1 MSAVPELPSGLDES
15 PPEPAPTP
23 ATRRTPPPATS
34 GKVVLV
40 DMADRVLGTAS
51 KEQAHADGLLHRAV
65 SVVITDEA
73 GHVLLQRRAEHKY
86 HSGGLWANTS
96 CTHPRPGETA
106 RRAAIRRLR
115 EEMGIR
121 CRIRP
126 AGIYRY
132 RARLTNGLVEHELD
146 HVFIGR
152 WQGEPRPDPDE
163 VAEWRWISVAELLR
177 DLSARPWRYS
187 AWLGGVLARAR
198 AHPLL
203 RFAPYALR

>member
-1 MSAVPELPSGLDES
+1 MSALPESLPGDDR
-15 PPEPAPTP
+15 PVAAPRLLTSD
-23 ATRRTPPPATS
+23 ATQ
-34 GKVVLV
+34 KVVLV

-51 KEQAHADGLLHRAV
+51 KERAHAEGLLHRAV
-65 SVVITDEA
+65 SVVITDE
-73 GHVLLQRRAEHKY
+73 GGNVLLQRRAAHKY
-86 HSGGLWANTS
+86 HSGGLWTNTS
-96 CTHPRPGETA
+96 CTHPRPGETP

-132 RARLTNGLVEHELD
+132 KTRLANGLVEHELD

-152 WQGEPRPDPDE
+152 WSGTPKPDPTE
-163 VAEWRWISVAELLR
+163 VDDWTWTSVADLLR
-177 DLSARPWRYS
+177 DLATRPWRYT
-187 AWLGGVLARAR
+187 AWMGGVLARAR